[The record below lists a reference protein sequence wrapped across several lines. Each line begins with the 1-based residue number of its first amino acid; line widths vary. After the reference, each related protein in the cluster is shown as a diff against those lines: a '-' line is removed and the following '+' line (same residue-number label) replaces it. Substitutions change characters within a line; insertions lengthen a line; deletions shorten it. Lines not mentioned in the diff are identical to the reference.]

1 MKMMTV
7 IFMTT
12 TAMTDD
18 DGDDGDKLMTN
29 GMNSNQKLRIPVFL
43 ELVW

>member
-1 MKMMTV
+1 M

-12 TAMTDD
+12 RAMTDD
-18 DGDDGDKLMTN
+18 DGDDSDNLMTN
-29 GMNSNQKLRIPVFL
+29 GMNSNQKL

>member
-1 MKMMTV
+1 MMMMM

-12 TAMTDD
+12 MAMTDD
-18 DGDDGDKLMTN
+18 DGDDSDKLMTN
-29 GMNSNQKLRIPVFL
+29 GMNSNQKLTIPMFL